1 MGTRTAGGR
10 GRLGGLIRRLGHR
23 SASDQ
28 PAARRRTTL
37 LDPELQHRFE
47 QDGYVVVDLL
57 DEEALSAVAARY
69 DAMDHERREHFD
81 WVEGFSTSIYDA
93 RPEYRREVLDVMDEI
108 VQPALAGV
116 LDHYRIFW
124 ANFLVKQPGADPVP
138 PHVDWTF
145 LDEDR
150 FSSVTIWCPLRD
162 TTPENGTL
170 GVVSGSHRR
179 IDFLRAAN
187 VPTFER
193 CVAAVA
199 DIEDRPVI
207 PVRAGQAIVMDNRVV
222 HFSTPNAD
230 DESRVVIGCV
240 AGPVEAELHHY
251 WMDEQERLLRF
262 DIDRS
267 FYLDYVIGEPP
278 SRAGGVRGSTPANA

>member
-1 MGTRTAGGR
+1 V
-10 GRLGGLIRRLGHR
+10 
-23 SASDQ
+23 
-28 PAARRRTTL
+28 
-37 LDPELQHRFE
+37 LQCRFE
-47 QDGYVVVDLL
+47 EVGFVVVDLL
-57 DEEALSAVAARY
+57 DEATLATIAARY
-69 DAMDHERREHFD
+69 DAMDHERREHYD
-81 WVEGFSTSIYDA
+81 WVDGFSTSIYDG
-93 RPEYRREVLDVMDEI
+93 RPEYRRQVLEVMDEH
-108 VQPALAGV
+108 VQPALADL
-116 LDHYRIFW
+116 LDDYRIMW

-170 GVVSGSHRR
+170 GVVSGSHHR

-187 VPTFER
+187 IPTFER
-193 CVAAVA
+193 CEQAVA
-199 DIEDRPVI
+199 DIDDRPII

-222 HFSTPNAD
+222 HFSTPNHG
-230 DESRVVIGCV
+230 DEPRVVVGCV
-240 AGPVEAELHHY
+240 AGPAEAELHHY
-251 WMDEQERLLRF
+251 WQDEQEQLLRF

-278 SRAGGVRGSTPANA
+278 HRSSGVRGAVPADA